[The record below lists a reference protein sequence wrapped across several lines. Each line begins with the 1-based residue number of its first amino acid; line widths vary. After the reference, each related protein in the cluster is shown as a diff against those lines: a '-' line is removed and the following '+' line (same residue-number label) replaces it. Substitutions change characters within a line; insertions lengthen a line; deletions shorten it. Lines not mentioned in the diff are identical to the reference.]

1 MAISLPWC
9 RLAPFIELQEGLPGS
24 ITAPQ
29 LVITM
34 TVCMTGCSLT
44 FQLSSPEVFGLS
56 TENLQK
62 SQSLHDLI
70 IVSTR
75 SHFKFLESTDIAS
88 HFHIV
93 LTLTLFSLF
102 IQTLH
107 GIKLDTQPTVQHIS
121 ECRIWNPPLKCRG
134 RRGTFEQRGLEKA
147 DKQCIMN

>member
-1 MAISLPWC
+1 MAISLPC
-9 RLAPFIELQEGLPGS
+9 CGGTPFIKLQKSLPGS
-24 ITAPQ
+24 LTAPQ
-29 LVITM
+29 LVITV

-56 TENLQK
+56 IENLQK
-62 SQSLHDLI
+62 SRSLCDLI

-75 SHFKFLESTDIAS
+75 SHFKFLESTDIVS

-107 GIKLDTQPTVQHIS
+107 GIKLDTQPTVQRIS
-121 ECRIWNPPLKCRG
+121 ECR
-134 RRGTFEQRGLEKA
+134 T
-147 DKQCIMN
+147 